1 MNRVIYTPPPGFVK
15 LPRSLL
21 AEEWAHRPQTLAV
34 FVRLLLSANR
44 ESKDWHGVTVKRGQV
59 LTSYRS
65 LSKSCGLTVSAIRT
79 ALEALQKAGA
89 AHLLTHKRARPKMG
103 EAAHLA
109 AQGYTLITICDFDNY
124 EGFHEDSR
132 TPQRTPQEDDSEH
145 LNTQSIAL
153 TKEDKEIIDISPE
166 FVSIVEEWLSY
177 KKERRE
183 AYKSKR
189 SLVQFYSRLI
199 TLSNGDPQAA
209 RKLIHTAMAN
219 NWAGI
224 FPERTTSTPKA
235 RARIDIPA
243 ETAEDFKS
251 TL

>member
-1 MNRVIYTPPPGFVK
+1 MNRVINTPPPGFVK

-21 AEEWAHRPQTLAV
+21 AEEWARRPQTLAV

-44 ESKDWHGVTVKRGQV
+44 EPKVWHEVTVKRGQV
-59 LTSYRS
+59 VTSYRS

-79 ALEALQKAGA
+79 ALDSLQKAGV
-89 AHLLTHKRARPKMG
+89 AHLLTHKRARAKKG

-109 AQGYTLITICDFDNY
+109 AQGYTLVTICDFDKY

-132 TPQRTPQEDDSEH
+132 TPQRTPQLDDSTH
-145 LNTQSIAL
+145 LSAQSIAL

-166 FVSIVEEWLSY
+166 FVPIVEEWLSY

-183 AYKSKR
+183 SYKSKR
-189 SLVQFYSRLI
+189 SLEQFYSRLI
-199 TLSNGDPQAA
+199 TLSKGNPEAA
-209 RKLIHTAMAN
+209 RGLIHTAMAN

-224 FPERTTSTPKA
+224 YPERVTTTPKA
-235 RARIDIPA
+235 KARIDIPVSSN
-243 ETAEDFKS
+243 EDFKC